1 MTYNKIKLTFLTALL
16 LVGLSNLKAGV
27 HDDFLNLMEERF
39 DQASTVAEKV
49 QIATGPIN
57 RGYLVKLESIE
68 KLDETLLRQGVSSD
82 PTNRK
87 EFRSQV
93 KTSPIFLAI
102 YANNWTVFEKFLS
115 VVQNPND
122 FNLLSWG
129 YREHYTLA
137 HAVMD
142 NNAEDLKFSG
152 KRSLSVSVLMITL
165 LAEKGGDFN
174 LMLPEEIKDHYWNP
188 PLACGHGRGYD
199 NEFVSKLRALALC
212 YGADP
217 LLKGSYHMGLK
228 EALDPLYPYTARDK
242 VLQDTFLDEIARM
255 QKVSKPVHLHENTK
269 PLLQKLINFKR
280 THLSAIE
287 TLL

>member
-1 MTYNKIKLTFLTALL
+1 MTYSKLKLSVLTALL

-27 HDDFLNLMEERF
+27 YDDFLNLMEERF
-39 DQASTVAEKV
+39 DQASTTAEKV

-57 RGYLVKLESIE
+57 RAYLAQLESIE

-87 EFRSQV
+87 EFRSQH

-102 YANNWTVFEKFLS
+102 YANSWTVFEKFLS

-129 YREHYTLA
+129 YREQYTLA

-152 KRSLSVSVLMITL
+152 KRDLSISTLMITL

-174 LMLPEEIKDHYWNP
+174 LMLPEDIKDHYWNP
-188 PLACGHGRGYD
+188 PLACGTGRGYD

-217 LLKGSYHMGLK
+217 LLMGTYYTGLT

-242 VLQDTFLDEIARM
+242 VLQDTFLDDLARM

-280 THLSAIE
+280 TELLRVE
-287 TLL
+287 TFL